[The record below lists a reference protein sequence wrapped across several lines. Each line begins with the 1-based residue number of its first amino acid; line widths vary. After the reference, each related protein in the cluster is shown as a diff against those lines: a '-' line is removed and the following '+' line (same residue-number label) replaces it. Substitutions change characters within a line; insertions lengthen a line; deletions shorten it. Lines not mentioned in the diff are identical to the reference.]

1 MNKNIFESI
10 HTIRISEHIQKKI
23 RDAILAG
30 RLKYGDRLPTEK
42 GMAEQFGVSVVTL
55 REALRALEIW
65 GLIEKRRGKGG
76 GIFVSQMDNE
86 SVKTTLGYY
95 LSLQKLAYHHLL
107 EVRTIIEPQVIRLVA
122 EKLTDGQIQELE
134 DNVVRC
140 EMKCRETPLHL
151 TDTEFYDLDQ
161 NCVNFHRL
169 LAKMT
174 GNPILSLTVDYVFD
188 FLYDSEKEV
197 LSPDVQF
204 IIVNTRDH
212 RIILDHLKLKDRDH
226 AEQSMVEHLKTVNKT
241 LSEMEG
247 KKLNAG
253 GVNTIISDF
262 QKKVGIG

>member
-86 SVKTTLGYY
+86 SVKTSLGYY
-95 LSLQKLAYHHLL
+95 LSLQKLSYSHLL

-122 EKLTDGQIQELE
+122 YKLTDEQIQELE
-134 DNVVRC
+134 DNVAQC
-140 EMKCRETPLHL
+140 EMKCRDVPLLL
-151 TDTEFYDLDQ
+151 TDAVFYDLDQ
-161 NCVNFHRL
+161 KCVQFHRM

-204 IIVNTRDH
+204 IIVYMKMPITTCY
-212 RIILDHLKLKDRDH
+212 K
-226 AEQSMVEHLKTVNKT
+226 KTFIFDNQ
-241 LSEMEG
+241 L
-247 KKLNAG
+247 
-253 GVNTIISDF
+253 
-262 QKKVGIG
+262 